1 MFNLVLLELL
11 ILKYIYGHKIT
22 FNTLAH
28 LIWETIDFYFYYLYV
43 FSFCFLIHVWRLQH
57 NNKFLDSRWRNG
69 NIFLIFL
76 SYCEDMGSS

>member
-28 LIWETIDFYFYYLYV
+28 LIWETIDFYF
-43 FSFCFLIHVWRLQH
+43 
-57 NNKFLDSRWRNG
+57 
-69 NIFLIFL
+69 
-76 SYCEDMGSS
+76 